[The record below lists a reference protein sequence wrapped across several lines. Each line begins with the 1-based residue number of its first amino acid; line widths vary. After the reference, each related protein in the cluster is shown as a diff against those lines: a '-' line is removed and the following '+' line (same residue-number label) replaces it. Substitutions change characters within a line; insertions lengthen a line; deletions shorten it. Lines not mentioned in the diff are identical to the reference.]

1 MKDRLYSAAALLLVL
16 TTAILLDHAF
26 EVLWFSATLI
36 VVTISIGT
44 LECYALFRLRG
55 RPLSPSAEPAPMD
68 DVRNALLAVACIG
81 LPGAILL
88 ALQLQE
94 HGLRSVLYLV
104 AVAKMVDNG
113 ALLVGRLL
121 GRHKLAPKIS
131 PAKTVEG
138 VLGGLCTG
146 LLTAFL
152 LGPHCTN
159 GSPTFF
165 LIFGLTIGILS
176 VIGDLVASLV
186 KRRAGVKDS
195 GSLLPGI
202 GGVLDLMDS
211 VLLSAPVAYFL
222 LVVR

>member
-1 MKDRLYSAAALLLVL
+1 MKDRLYSATALLLVL
-16 TTAILLDHAF
+16 TTTILLDHAF
-26 EVLWFSATLI
+26 RVVWFSAALI

-44 LECYALFRLRG
+44 LECYTLFRSKAGSRA
-55 RPLSPSAEPAPMD
+55 PSAVPTPMD

-88 ALQLQE
+88 AMRFQE
-94 HGLRSVLYLV
+94 RGLLSVLYLV
-104 AVAKMVDNG
+104 TVAKMVDNG

-138 VLGGLCTG
+138 VLGGLCAG
-146 LLTAFL
+146 MLTAFF
-152 LGPHCTN
+152 LGPYCTD

-165 LIFGLTIGILS
+165 LIFGLTIGIFS

-186 KRRAGVKDS
+186 KRRAGAKDS

-202 GGVLDLMDS
+202 GGALDLMDS
-211 VLLSAPVAYFL
+211 VLLSSPIAYL
-222 LVVR
+222 LFVM